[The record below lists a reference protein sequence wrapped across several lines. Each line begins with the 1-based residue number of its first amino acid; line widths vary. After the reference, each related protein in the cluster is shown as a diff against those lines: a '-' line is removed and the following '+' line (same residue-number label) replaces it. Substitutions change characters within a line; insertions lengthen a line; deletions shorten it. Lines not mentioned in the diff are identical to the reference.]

1 MMYLL
6 DIGEATGMMADDV
19 VATLVSL
26 DMMTERDFRLVSFY
40 LWHPRITI
48 TLITATTLVS
58 CNYSNVRI

>member
-1 MMYLL
+1 MLVTMYLL

-40 LWHPRITI
+40 L
-48 TLITATTLVS
+48 
-58 CNYSNVRI
+58 

>member
-1 MMYLL
+1 MYLL

-40 LWHPRITI
+40 L
-48 TLITATTLVS
+48 
-58 CNYSNVRI
+58 